1 MTGKLITIE
10 GIEGAGK
17 STNLKVIENT
27 LREASIAFITTRE
40 PGGTLIAEN
49 IRKLLL
55 EKGSEIIHEKAEV
68 LLMIASRKQHLSQ
81 VIEPALKKNIWVVCD
96 RFTDASYAYQ
106 GYGRG
111 LDLSIIS
118 SLKEIVH
125 PQINPDLTIV
135 LDVPVKIAMDR
146 VRKRGKLDRFEQENL
161 NFFNKI
167 RNGYKEIV
175 KNNRNRCIPIDA
187 SKSIEVVEEAIRVSV
202 MEFIKKQNYPG

>member
-10 GIEGAGK
+10 GTEGAGK
-17 STNLKVIENT
+17 STNLKVIVDT
-27 LREASIAFITTRE
+27 LREANIEFITTRE
-40 PGGTLIAEN
+40 PGGTLLAEN

-55 EKGSEIIHEKAEV
+55 EKGSEIIHEKTEV
-68 LLMIASRKQHLSQ
+68 LLMFASRMQHLSQ
-81 VIEPALKKNIWVVCD
+81 LIEPALNKNIWVVCD
-96 RFTDASYAYQ
+96 RFTDASFAYQ

-118 SLKEIVH
+118 SLKDIVH
-125 PQINPDLTIV
+125 PQITPDLTIV

-175 KNNRNRCIPIDA
+175 KNTRDRGIPIDA
-187 SKSIEVVEEAIRVSV
+187 SKSMKVVEKAIRGSV
-202 MEFIKKQNYPG
+202 MEFIKKHN

>member
-1 MTGKLITIE
+1 M
-10 GIEGAGK
+10 
-17 STNLKVIENT
+17 
-27 LREASIAFITTRE
+27 
-40 PGGTLIAEN
+40 
-49 IRKLLL
+49 
-55 EKGSEIIHEKAEV
+55 
-68 LLMIASRKQHLSQ
+68 QHLSQ

-135 LDVPVKIAMDR
+135 LDVPVKIAMER
-146 VRKRGKLDRFEQENL
+146 VRKRGKLDRFEQEDL
-161 NFFNKI
+161 NFFNKV
-167 RNGYKEIV
+167 RNGYKEII

-187 SKSIEVVEEAIRVSV
+187 SKSIEVVQEAIRVSV

>member
-10 GIEGAGK
+10 GTEGAGK
-17 STNLKVIENT
+17 STNLKVIEDT
-27 LREASIAFITTRE
+27 LREANIEFITTRE
-40 PGGTLIAEN
+40 PGGTLLAEN

-55 EKGSEIIHEKAEV
+55 EKGSEIIHEKTEV
-68 LLMIASRKQHLSQ
+68 LLMFASRMQHLSQ
-81 VIEPALKKNIWVVCD
+81 LIEPALNKNIWVVCD
-96 RFTDASYAYQ
+96 RFTDASFAYQ

-118 SLKEIVH
+118 SLKDIVH
-125 PQINPDLTIV
+125 PQITPDLTIV

-175 KNNRNRCIPIDA
+175 KNNRDRCIPIDA
-187 SKSIEVVEEAIRVSV
+187 SKSMNVVENAIRGSV
-202 MEFIKKQNYPG
+202 MEFIKKHN

>member
-10 GIEGAGK
+10 GTEGAGK
-17 STNLKVIENT
+17 STNLKVIEDT
-27 LREASIAFITTRE
+27 LREANIEFITTRE
-40 PGGTLIAEN
+40 PGGTLLAEN

-55 EKGSEIIHEKAEV
+55 EKGSEVIHEKTEV
-68 LLMIASRKQHLSQ
+68 LLMFASRMQHLSQ
-81 VIEPALKKNIWVVCD
+81 LIEPALNKNIWVVCD
-96 RFTDASYAYQ
+96 RFTDASFAYQ

-118 SLKEIVH
+118 SLKDIVH
-125 PQINPDLTIV
+125 PQITPDLTIV

-175 KNNRNRCIPIDA
+175 KNNRDRCIPIDA
-187 SKSIEVVEEAIRVSV
+187 SKSMKVVEKAIRGSV
-202 MEFIKKQNYPG
+202 MEFIKKHN

>member
-55 EKGSEIIHEKAEV
+55 ERGSEIIHEKTEV
-68 LLMIASRKQHLSQ
+68 LLMFASRMQHLSQ

>member
-10 GIEGAGK
+10 GTEGAGK
-17 STNLKVIENT
+17 STNLKVIEDT
-27 LREASIAFITTRE
+27 LREANIEFITTRE
-40 PGGTLIAEN
+40 PGGTLLAEN

-55 EKGSEIIHEKAEV
+55 EKGSEIIHEKTEV
-68 LLMIASRKQHLSQ
+68 LLMFASRMQHLSQ
-81 VIEPALKKNIWVVCD
+81 LIEPALNKNIWVVCD
-96 RFTDASYAYQ
+96 RFTDASFAYQ

-118 SLKEIVH
+118 SLKDIVH
-125 PQINPDLTIV
+125 PQITPDLTIV

-175 KNNRNRCIPIDA
+175 KNNRDRCIPIDA